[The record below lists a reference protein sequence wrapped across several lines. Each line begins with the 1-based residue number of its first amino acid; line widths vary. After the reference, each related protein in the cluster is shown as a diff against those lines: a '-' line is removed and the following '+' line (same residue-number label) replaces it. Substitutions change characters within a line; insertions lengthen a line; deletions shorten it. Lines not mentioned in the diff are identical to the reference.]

1 MPATSGRRSPTP
13 LAFFDPATRSLRTSQ
28 GTFDWDSTP
37 SSPTLPASGSMRS
50 GALYQRRRSALPTN
64 AGASSSSPGLP
75 TPRARDS
82 KGKGFE
88 DGLPNMVALLPTP
101 RTSDTNGAGTHGE
114 GGMDLR
120 TTVTLLP
127 TPHASSPSTANFR
140 PDGTPYSSGYGLTL
154 LDAART
160 LLPTPTRA
168 DGERTSPT
176 FGRGN
181 PTLTGAVSPPPSPAG
196 RPSSDDVP
204 PGQLTIDIA

>member
-1 MPATSGRRSPTP
+1 MPGTSGPTSLVP
-13 LAFFDPATRSLRTSQ
+13 LAFFDPDSRSLRTSQ

-50 GALYQRRRSALPTN
+50 GALYAHRRSALPTD
-64 AGASSSSPGLP
+64 ASASSSSP
-75 TPRARDS
+75 
-82 KGKGFE
+82 
-88 DGLPNMVALLPTP
+88 LLPTP
-101 RTSDTNGAGTHGE
+101 RTSDTNGAGTHGD

-127 TPHASSPSTANFR
+127 TPNASFPGTTANYR

-154 LDAART
+154 LDAARL

-168 DGERTSPT
+168 DGERTSLT

-181 PTLTGAVSPPPSPAG
+181 PTLTGAISPPPSPAG
-196 RPSSDDVP
+196 NPSSGGVP
-204 PGQLTIDIA
+204 HGQLTIDVV